1 MKNLIVTLLF
11 LLTSFLGFGQAV
23 NAPDPKSFTVS
34 TSGQDA
40 SGFELTGFNSTATL
54 LASVSLVA
62 PPSGTT
68 FTFNTTSGLT
78 AASGFTLSGNK
89 TKLVFTGTMSSI
101 NTALASLKVNT
112 GSITGDVVL
121 SVAATINPT
130 GFFYNGTNGH
140 FYKPI
145 TATADRT
152 TYTNAR
158 ARSLLTTFKG
168 QTGYL
173 VTITSAD
180 EDAFIFANVPATNV
194 WFAAT
199 DEVVDGR
206 WVIDAG
212 PEKGTVMKTQNGQL
226 NGNIAGVYNN
236 WAQGEPNGA
245 NGSENYAVAK
255 WNGAASWND
264 LSNNWNNPYVIE
276 YGTWTNPD
284 DATFTEFYTNS
295 VSHSN
300 GETLKA
306 LFNFKFGSAIDRSKF
321 SAKLFKRD
329 NSTSNW
335 TADGAYKS
343 LSGLGKIYLS
353 DQIDTAKIFST
364 AIQLSSGTSDMTQ
377 FSTADI
383 GKVYKLTTTGAGG
396 GGWGTDIYTSDS
408 YIPAMA
414 VHAGVLAIGQTKE
427 IYIKIVE
434 GKNSYLAS
442 TRNGIT
448 TSEWGGWD
456 LSYQFVSEPSS
467 YKATITPGQV
477 EWSYTNPNASWLS
490 GNSRLLID
498 MRQVT
503 VDPTKLTHTKILDA
517 YDGVMTYT
525 SHDANGWAIYT
536 VPSPLTKI
544 TDGTSSYNSYIRNVN
559 GWNTDYA
566 FQSTITITQQGA
578 FKQHKLELQE
588 YDSSQ
593 LKTLY
598 NSIVTVSDVWLAF
611 KEVANTGIFGNESG
625 KEFTY
630 GVQYLNADVDDNGVF
645 NEADCFKLLQNLTG
659 VTDLVSNYTL
669 DNTIKLIPDSTYN
682 TIGKSTWTSF
692 RDYKGKSYSFSLLDN
707 VISYNYDLAVS
718 WKGDVNLSHSATPPS
733 NGITTMSVRTTMS
746 TSVSTDVQSSII
758 TELANGKV
766 YAYITFDPLQQN
778 VVGTQFQ
785 LNYDNSVLKFE
796 GVEFKTKGSPMNYGT
811 NKGTFVNLG
820 SLITDGSTSLD
831 NTTEYKVIFTPTKAI
846 TNTLGLLGIGSTDA
860 VNKDGKQ
867 LKLKVN

>member
-1 MKNLIVTLLF
+1 MKKLVTLLF
-11 LLTSFLGFGQAV
+11 LILMVNLGFGQVV

-40 SGFELTGFNSTATL
+40 SGFELTGFNETSTL
-54 LASVSLVA
+54 LASISLVN
-62 PPSGTT
+62 PPNGTT
-68 FTFNTTSGLT
+68 FYLNTTTGLT

-89 TKLVFTGTMSSI
+89 VRLVVTGTMASI
-101 NTALASLKVNT
+101 NTALENLKVNT
-112 GSITGDVVL
+112 GAIRGDINI
-121 SVAATINPT
+121 SVAATVNPV
-130 GFFYNGTNGH
+130 GYFYNGANGH
-140 FYKPI
+140 FYRPI
-145 TATADRT
+145 ATGN
-152 TYTNAR
+152 TYTGAR
-158 ARSLLTTFKG
+158 TASEATTFKG
-168 QTGYL
+168 QKGYL

-180 EDAFIFANVPATNV
+180 EDAFIYNNVPQSSI
-194 WFAAT
+194 WFALT
-199 DEVVDGR
+199 DEASEAR
-206 WVIDAG
+206 WTIDAG
-212 PEKGTVMKTQNGQL
+212 PEKGTLIKINNGQT
-226 NGNIAGVYNN
+226 NGNIPGQYNN
-236 WAQGEPNGA
+236 WAPGEPNNSG
-245 NGSENYAVAK
+245 NEDYAVTK
-255 WNGAASWND
+255 WNGGSTWND
-264 LSNNWNNPYVIE
+264 LPNNFYCSYVIE

-284 DATFTEFYTNS
+284 DAVFTEFYTNS
-295 VSHSN
+295 VAHSN
-300 GETLKA
+300 GETIKT
-306 LFNFKFGSAIDRSKF
+306 LFGFKFGSSIDKSKF
-321 SAKLFKRD
+321 SAQIFKRD
-329 NSTSNW
+329 NEYSSW
-335 TADGAYKS
+335 TAADGYKA
-343 LSGLGKIYLS
+343 LSGLGKVYLS
-353 DQIDTAKIFST
+353 NQIDTAKVYFGGIP
-364 AIQLSSGTSDMTQ
+364 LSGVSDMTS
-377 FSTADI
+377 FTTADI
-383 GKVYKLTTTGAGG
+383 GKIYRMTITGATG
-396 GGWGTDIYTSDS
+396 GGWGTDFYTTDS

-414 VHAGVLAIGQTKE
+414 VHAGVIAVGQTKE
-427 IYIKIVE
+427 VYIKIVE
-434 GKNSYLAS
+434 GKNSYAGT
-442 TRNGIT
+442 TRNGIA

-456 LSYQFVSEPSS
+456 LSYQFVSAPMS
-467 YKATITPGQV
+467 YKGTISPGGV
-477 EWSYTNPNASWLS
+477 EYSYVNPNASWLN

-498 MRQVT
+498 MREVGSL
-503 VDPTKLTHTKILDA
+503 DPTKITNVKILDA
-517 YDGVMTYT
+517 YDGPVTYT

-544 TDGTSSYNSYIRNVN
+544 TDGTSAYNQYIRNVN

-566 FQSTITITQQGA
+566 FQCGVGFTQQGA
-578 FKQHKLELQE
+578 FKQHKMQLNE
-588 YDSSQ
+588 YDSAQ

-611 KEVANTGIFGNESG
+611 KEISNTGIFGNEVG

-630 GVQYLNADVDDNGVF
+630 GIQYKNADVDDNGVF

-659 VTDLVSNYTL
+659 VQDLVSSYTL
-669 DNTIKLIPDSTYN
+669 DNTIRLIPDSIYN
-682 TIGKSTWTSF
+682 SIGKSTWSSF
-692 RDYKGKSYSFSLLDN
+692 QSFAGKEYAFSLLDGT
-707 VISYNYDLAVS
+707 ISYNYDLAVA

-831 NTTEYKVIFTPTKAI
+831 NTTEYKITFTPTKAI